1 MASLDGAWSI
11 INDAEYAVFRR
22 RLEVAVWVVARTKR
36 ASGAPLSGPESDL
49 CTRVLRGDESP
60 HRLAL
65 WSCAVDQGAQDVVIA
80 GKADDSALLGW
91 VDQAWPSI
99 AGIS

>member
-11 INDAEYAVFRR
+11 INDAEYAPFRR
-22 RLEVAVWVVARTKR
+22 RLEVAVWSVARTKR
-36 ASGAPLSGPESDL
+36 ASGAPLNGPESDL

-91 VDQAWPSI
+91 VNQAWPSI

>member
-22 RLEVAVWVVARTKR
+22 RLEVAVWSVARTKR
-36 ASGAPLSGPESDL
+36 ASALSGPESDL

-65 WSCAVDQGAQDVVIA
+65 WSCAVDQDAQDVVIA

-91 VDQAWPSI
+91 VDQAWPNI